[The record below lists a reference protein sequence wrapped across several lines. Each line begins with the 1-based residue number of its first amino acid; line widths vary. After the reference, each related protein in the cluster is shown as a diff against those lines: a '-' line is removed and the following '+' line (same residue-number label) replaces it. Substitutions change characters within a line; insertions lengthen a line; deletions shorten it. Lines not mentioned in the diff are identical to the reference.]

1 MALYEYRVIPAPT
14 QGLRDKAVKGEEAR
28 FAAAMSALLNAEAA
42 DGWEYQRT
50 DTLPAES
57 RDGLMRTRVTV
68 FRNLLVFRRPR
79 TEGPAEPVGLIE
91 DRSDEL
97 ARPAPVDPTPAD
109 ATGPAYA
116 VPPMPSVR
124 APENAPPAV
133 TTGTDR
139 TPPAESAD
147 SDPER
152 KDD

>member
-79 TEGPAEPVGLIE
+79 EAEAPEPPAALIE

-97 ARPAPVDPTPAD
+97 SADERAPPP
-109 ATGPAYA
+109 YA
-116 VPPMPSVR
+116 VPPMPPIR
-124 APENAPPAV
+124 ASEPAPPAEAPLSE
-133 TTGTDR
+133 TTDDR
-139 TPPAESAD
+139 DAPQDAADETPDRHET
-147 SDPER
+147 
-152 KDD
+152 